1 MSTYPGVYI
10 VEKSALSLGTSGM
23 SDLTPL
29 LIGRFK
35 KKNNKERNLAD
46 GLIKVN
52 NFVEF
57 SERFITTS
65 LVVTLTN
72 TGVLYTPPPAD
83 EDAEAS
89 DTDTIDGDTAEDN
102 VKAVKPKAKKTS
114 AKNAKAE
121 ASAPVE
127 DENERA
133 EAGEQDPA
141 PAIPIVLNE
150 SHLNLSALA
159 VANYFNN
166 GGGPCYL
173 LSLGERD
180 SATGVE
186 AQIQQYSELSL
197 LAVIDAKDD
206 ATISSINEV
215 LGRFIQANQQSFM
228 LASIAVPSNN
238 SVPAIPDYLNPER
251 TAVYTPDL
259 RLPPPPMLSDN
270 DIFIAPTD
278 SAEDPKLLTDYD
290 KNEKDGIYEKV
301 KTALHRNGVNYSAV
315 IDPVISPL
323 AAVAGAYC
331 RTERDRGIWKA
342 PANVSLIG
350 ATPAKAIGKE
360 THGKLNQA
368 GINAIIWQPSTRS
381 TTIMGARTQSPVTQ
395 TAWRYIP
402 VRLLFNIVERDI
414 RNMLIPVVFEPNSAA
429 TWQSVLA
436 AINNYL
442 FKLWKKGG
450 LEGNTPQQA
459 YQVALALEEDD
470 IDNGILRVRVGLAAL
485 RPVEF
490 IYLEF
495 TQDMPVTA

>member
-10 VEKSALSLGTSGM
+10 VEKSALTLGTSGM
-23 SDLTPL
+23 SGLIPL

-35 KKNNKERNLAD
+35 KKDNTESKLED
-46 GLIKVN
+46 GLVYVR
-52 NFVEF
+52 NFAEF
-57 SERFITTS
+57 SEKFIATS

-83 EDAEAS
+83 EDAETS
-89 DTDTIDGDTAEDN
+89 GTDTVDGDTAEDN
-102 VKAVKPKAKKTS
+102 VKAVRPKAKKTS

-150 SHLNLSALA
+150 NHLNLSALA
-159 VANYFNN
+159 VANYFDN

-180 SATGVE
+180 SATSVE

-206 ATISSINEV
+206 NTISSINEV
-215 LGRFIQANQQSFM
+215 LGKFIQANQQSFM

-238 SVPAIPDYLNPER
+238 TVPTIPKYLNPER

-259 RLPPPPMLSDN
+259 RLPSPPMLSDN
-270 DIFIAPTD
+270 DIFIYESGNTFT
-278 SAEDPKLLTDYD
+278 LLADLD
-290 KNEKDGIYEKV
+290 KNLGKGTYQTVTNALSSNGID
-301 KTALHRNGVNYSAV
+301 YSEV
-315 IDPVISPL
+315 TYPEISPL

-331 RTERDRGIWKA
+331 RTERTRGIWKA

-350 ATPAKAIGKE
+350 GSPTKTIGKE
-360 THGKLNQA
+360 MHGELNQA
-368 GINAIIWQPSTRS
+368 GINAIIWQASTG
-381 TTIMGARTQSPVTQ
+381 TAIMGARTLSPAAQ

-402 VRLLFNIVERDI
+402 VRLLFNNVERDI
-414 RNMLIPVVFEPNSAA
+414 RNMLSPVVFEPNSAA